1 VDAVADFTGSAA
13 DDVFNAPAASATT
26 GAAVT
31 TVNSGDTIDGGAGND
46 TLNITATA
54 ANNNSLA
61 GLTAT
66 SIETVNIVGANN
78 LGASSPALAAAEASK
93 VTTAAALAAAIAT
106 SNLANSQSAA
116 ANAVE
121 VMADTLGGI
130 TISSGTT
137 ETTLSG
143 STGAIETAVA
153 QAATATVASAATRA
167 AAARYFDEQTLVA
180 QQEFLAAKAVGAFT
194 TETQINAV
202 ADAANAAAI
211 SYTGTDF
218 TFTQYKAAA
227 VAARSDAAGVTLV
240 TGADDSTAMAGRAD
254 ALLAIKDAAVLLAF
268 KNVADV
274 TTELSVTT
282 NFALAD
288 YKAVAAASLLASDG
302 TVITTGDAAVAR
314 NAALDSA
321 WNAVNA
327 LAASTGTT
335 DLVANQVAAAAAAIS
350 TYAAANSATAA
361 DVLSSSA
368 GLGTAFTALNTTA
381 FTEAQFKT
389 AAANALKDYQG
400 VAIALT
406 SDAAAVTR
414 ASELATSTAAVAAVN
429 DDFSIAQLNAAAAAA
444 RVDANGA
451 TIITAAD
458 DSAAIEARTDALA
471 TAAATAAGTAA
482 TAVTT
487 ATAADTAAA
496 NAVTLATAGV
506 TATSVAASTF
516 ADATA
521 ITLSGSSSK
530 TNVTAVAATQ
540 TIGFSSVSS
549 MDNSVTFGSTVAAGS
564 LAVGAST
571 GALTVTGATMTALNV
586 SGAGTG
592 TAGIALTDGGN
603 VVSATG
609 ADTIKAL
616 NLTTSG
622 STVINTTGMTALTS
636 VTQTGAG
643 AVTVNSTI
651 ADGTNADKLATV
663 TTGAGADNVRITT
676 ATSADNLGTTIDET
690 VNASVSTGAG
700 NDRIL
705 VATSSAGTGKTTVDA
720 GEGNDTVV
728 LSSIGTGVNSLSGGA
743 GNDTFRIGGLSTI
756 ANTTISGGDGTDTL
770 RTTQTDAF
778 TATHYTTLVANVS
791 SIETLQLAG
800 AASVSLDA
808 SRVAVNR
815 IEFLGSGTNTVTEVS
830 SLQALAAV
838 RTPASA
844 LSLGIPAIAETATV
858 VVANITASAKG
869 YVKTDGVVP
878 TVFGDNLNISMTHV
892 AADATVVANGTAL
905 TLSVAALGAVSSTAT
920 TTAGANV
927 TGIDSQVTLSGDVKS
942 VTTTLTSA
950 RGVGSVDA
958 PAALGAENVAKFAIK
973 LDADGETSAGT
984 QTRTLGNLETVT
996 VVGAGV
1002 VTIDTRTDLASTA
1015 AKLTTINL
1023 SGMTALADL
1032 NELGQEIGVIGSNQN
1047 AAGAYR
1053 NKSTSTVTL
1062 DNDVVETV
1070 VLGGAKDTVET
1081 TSAYAKADTI
1091 TGFQL
1096 VASAADPLVADASR
1110 SDVLKVGG
1118 TTALTAS
1125 NAAKMTVTGSTL
1137 EAALL
1142 QAASLKNAAG
1152 NDVDNVVFNFGGNTY
1167 FFQDL
1172 DTSASTSV
1180 QGLDDGDIL
1189 VKMSGTLNLDLLL
1202 TSITIA

>member
-1 VDAVADFTGSAA
+1 MADFTGTAA
-13 DDVFNAPAASATT
+13 DDVFNAPATSATT

-31 TVNSGDTIDGGAGND
+31 TINSGDAINGGDGKD

-54 ANNNSLA
+54 TNNNSLT
-61 GLTAT
+61 GLTVTAV
-66 SIETVNIVGANN
+66 ETVNIAGANN

-93 VTTAAALAAAIAT
+93 VTTAATLAAAIST
-106 SNLANSQSAA
+106 SNLANAQSAA
-116 ANAVE
+116 ANALEIAV
-121 VMADTLGGI
+121 DTLGG
-130 TISSGTT
+130 TTT
-137 ETTLSG
+137 ETANQNT
-143 STGAIETAVA
+143 TGAVETAVA

-202 ADAANAAAI
+202 ADAANATAI

-240 TGADDSTAMAGRAD
+240 TGGDDSTAMAGRAD

-302 TVITTGDAAVAR
+302 TVVTTGDAAVAR

-327 LAASTGTT
+327 LAASTDTT

-458 DSAAIEARTDALA
+458 DSLAIEARTDALA
-471 TAAATAAGTAA
+471 TAAATAASTAA

-549 MDNSVTFGSTVAAGS
+549 MDNAVTFGATVAAGS
-564 LAVGAST
+564 VAVSGST
-571 GALTVTGATMTALNV
+571 GTLTVTGATMAALNISGTGSTAL
-586 SGAGTG
+586 
-592 TAGIALTDGGN
+592 ALVDKGDLA
-603 VVSATG
+603 SATG
-609 ADTIKAL
+609 ADTVKAL
-616 NLTTSG
+616 NLSTSGTTAITTTS
-622 STVINTTGMTALTS
+622 MTALTS

-643 AVTVNSTI
+643 GVTLNSAST
-651 ADGTNADKLATV
+651 ATQAGLASV
-663 TTGAGADNVRITT
+663 TTGAGADTIRISTT
-676 ATSADNLGTTIDET
+676 TSIDNLGTTIDET

-700 NDRIL
+700 ADRVI
-705 VATSSAGTGKTTVDA
+705 VATGGNGKTTVDTGA
-720 GEGNDTVV
+720 DNDTII
-728 LSSIGTGVNSLSGGA
+728 LSSISTGASSLSGGA
-743 GNDTFRIGGLSTI
+743 GNDTFRIGNISTI
-756 ANTTISGGDGTDTL
+756 ANATISGSDGTDVL
-770 RTTQTDAF
+770 RTTQATY
-778 TATHYTTLVANVS
+778 TASDYTTLVANVS
-791 SIETLQLAG
+791 SIETLQI
-800 AASVSLDA
+800 ASGTNVVVLDA
-808 SRVAVNR
+808 SKVAVNR
-815 IEFLGSGTNTVTEVS
+815 IEFLGTGATNTVTEVS
-830 SLQALAAV
+830 STQALAAV
-838 RTPASA
+838 RTPDAA
-844 LSLGIPAIAETATV
+844 LSIGIDATTAAV
-858 VVANITASAKG
+858 VTNITASAKG
-869 YVKTDGVVP
+869 YVLDNDAGLAGNQ
-878 TVFGDNLNISMTHV
+878 TVFGDNLNIAMTHV
-892 AADATVVANGTAL
+892 SASGTVVANGNAL
-905 TLSVAALGAVSSTAT
+905 TLSVAALGAISSSAT
-920 TTAGANV
+920 TTTGANV
-927 TGIDSQVTLSGDVKS
+927 TGIDSKVTLSGDVKS
-942 VTTTLTSA
+942 VTATLTSA
-950 RGVGSVDA
+950 RGVGAVDA
-958 PAALGAENVAKFAIK
+958 TAALGAENVAQFAIK
-973 LDADGETSAGT
+973 LDSDGELTVG
-984 QTRTLGNLETVT
+984 TRTLGNLETVT
-996 VVGAGV
+996 VSGAGV

-1015 AKLTTINL
+1015 ATLKTINL
-1023 SGMTALADL
+1023 SGMTAFSDL
-1032 NELGQEIGVIGSNQN
+1032 SPLGQEWD
-1047 AAGAYR
+1047 GATPGLYA
-1053 NKSTSTVTL
+1053 NKSTSLVTL

-1070 VLGGAKDTVET
+1070 VLGGAKDTVVT
-1081 TSAYAKADTI
+1081 GSVYAKADTV

-1096 VASAADPLVADASR
+1096 TALADGLTVDTSR
-1110 SDVLKVGG
+1110 SDVLKIGVAFSA
-1118 TTALTAS
+1118 TT
-1125 NAAKMTVTGSTL
+1125 AAKMTVTGSSI

-1142 QAASLKNAAG
+1142 QAAGLKDAAG
-1152 NDVDNVVFNFGGNTY
+1152 GNVNNVVFHFGGNTY
-1167 FFQDL
+1167 AYV
-1172 DTSASTSV
+1172 DTGND
-1180 QGLDDGDIL
+1180 GLTDNDQL
-1189 VKMSGTLNLDLLL
+1189 VALSGTLNLDLLL
-1202 TSITIA
+1202 QTGVIIA